1 MATQKAFQE
10 ELNPFEIAK
19 QQFNRAADY
28 LDLDASMRHVL
39 ENAKRQLIVS
49 IPVKMDGGD
58 VQVFEGYRVQHNIAR
73 GPAKGGIRYHP
84 NVTLDEVKALASWM
98 TWKCATVGIPYG
110 GGKGGV
116 ICDPKSLSRNEL
128 ERLTRRYAFEIAPI
142 IGPDRDIPAPD
153 VYTDEQTMAWIMD
166 TISMVRGHTELGV
179 VTGKPISL
187 GGSQGRA
194 EATAR
199 GCLYAL
205 REACR
210 VKNMSLKDSRVVVH
224 GFGNAGANIAR
235 LVAEDGAKVIA
246 ACDSKMAVYAA
257 GGLDVAEALK
267 HKAETGSLSG
277 LRGAK
282 EVPCEDVLEMECDI
296 LLPSALENAI
306 TLKNVGNVKTKIIAE
321 LANGPTTPGADRVL
335 EDQGVL
341 LIPDILANAG
351 GVTVSYYEWVQDQYS
366 FFWSEKQI
374 NDTLEQT
381 INTAFDLVHETA
393 KQYNTDMRTGAYI
406 LAVGRVAEAT
416 SVRGIFP

>member
-1 MATQKAFQE
+1 MATKLAFQE
-10 ELNPFEIAK
+10 ELNPFMIAK

-28 LDLDASMRHVL
+28 LELDLSMRHVL

-116 ICDPKSLSRNEL
+116 ICDPKSLSKNEL

-210 VKNMSLKDSRVVVH
+210 VKGMELKNSRVAVH

-235 LVAEDGAKVIA
+235 LVAEDGARVIA
-246 ACDSKMAVYAA
+246 ACDSKA
-257 GGLDVAEALK
+257 GIYSSTGIDMGAALK
-267 HKAETGSLSG
+267 HKAETRSLAG
-277 LRGAK
+277 VPGTK
-282 EVPCEDVLEMECDI
+282 EISPEDVIGIDCDI
-296 LLPSALENAI
+296 LLPSALENTI
-306 TLKNVGNVKTKIIAE
+306 TLKNVGQVKAKIIAE
-321 LANGPTTPGADRVL
+321 LANGPTTPGADRVFENDDVFL
-335 EDQGVL
+335 V
-341 LIPDILANAG
+341 PDILANAG
-351 GVTVSYYEWVQDQYS
+351 GVTVSYYEWVQDQNS
-366 FFWSEKQI
+366 FFWSEKLI

-381 INTAFDLVHETA
+381 ITTAFNSVYETS
-393 KQYNTDMRTGAYI
+393 KRYDTDMRTGAYI
-406 LAVGRVAEAT
+406 LAVGRVVEAT